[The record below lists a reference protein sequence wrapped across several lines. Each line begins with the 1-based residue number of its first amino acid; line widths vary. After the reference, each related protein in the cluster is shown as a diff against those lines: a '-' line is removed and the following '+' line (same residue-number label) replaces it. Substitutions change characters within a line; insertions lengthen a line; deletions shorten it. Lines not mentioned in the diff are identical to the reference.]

1 MKELVPPYAVPLI
14 LDCKTFTFQQQKNKS
29 SKEKKTILPG
39 QLPSSE
45 HFSSFSLP
53 TDTAQRRYVGGLH
66 SPVVPTWQ
74 KWGGSSKR
82 SSQSHALGMPWSS
95 VGHRCGKS
103 EVLFHISSDTLWLK
117 SPLADL
123 ITLPCL
129 LRTAQHRVQT
139 TLLTLQMKTRCGRNW
154 LAFLDRPTMPQLKI
168 KGFSFN

>member
-1 MKELVPPYAVPLI
+1 MQSRLSQTVRLSLSSNKRTKAAKKKRQFFQDNCPVLNISLLFHFLQTQHRDVMLEDFI
-14 LDCKTFTFQQQKNKS
+14 L
-29 SKEKKTILPG
+29 
-39 QLPSSE
+39 QLFPHGRS
-45 HFSSFSLP
+45 
-53 TDTAQRRYVGGLH
+53 G
-66 SPVVPTWQ
+66 
-74 KWGGSSKR
+74 GGSSKR